1 LLWLIRA
8 CCPTATVWSGR
19 RRGCG
24 RRAATGP
31 WARGQAILEAVLILP
46 LFILI
51 VLGILQ
57 LTQIEHARIMTEYAA
72 FSAARAGIVW
82 NGSNERM
89 RDAALLAL
97 LPTFGRTDST
107 RELEQTWRRQ
117 RATDEQI
124 SALPWG
130 APRNISGTP
139 LDGMV
144 RVDTIAPASSDE
156 LGRIWNLPDGD
167 DWEELDFD
175 AAYTYPEAPGL
186 SRHFQSFERP
196 GAGDDEQELY
206 RRANVLSIRVRYWY
220 ELRIPIA
227 NWFLF
232 VCWYASHANATLRG
246 AVDRP
251 TLDASETAVNRRGD
265 LQGLEHLASGIGNQ
279 RGFPTAH
286 PSEMDLLWRLST
298 GQASFGTGNARRFF
312 IPLSATY
319 TMRMQS
325 NFYRR
330 WLMH

>member
-1 LLWLIRA
+1 MR
-8 CCPTATVWSGR
+8 T
-19 RRGCG
+19 
-24 RRAATGP
+24 
-31 WARGQAILEAVLILP
+31 WARGQAILEAVLVLP
-46 LFILI
+46 LFIII
-51 VLGILQ
+51 VLAILQ
-57 LTQIEHARIMTEYAA
+57 LTQIEQARLMTEYAA

-97 LPTFGRTDST
+97 LPTVGRTDSAQ
-107 RELEQTWRRQ
+107 ELEQGWLRQ
-117 RATDEQI
+117 KDTDGKLNGLSWGGPRA
-124 SALPWG
+124 L
-130 APRNISGTP
+130 SGTS

-144 RVDTIAPASSDE
+144 RVDTIAPSSSDE
-156 LGRIWNLPDGD
+156 LGRIWNLPGGD

-175 AAYTYPEAPGL
+175 GAYTYPEAPGL
-186 SRHFQSFERP
+186 SRHFDTFERP
-196 GAGDDEQELY
+196 GTSDDSQELY

-220 ELRIPIA
+220 ELRIPVA

-232 VCWYASHANATLRG
+232 VCWYASQANAALRG

-251 TLDASETAVNRRGD
+251 TLDASATAVNRQGD
-265 LQGLEHLASGIGNQ
+265 LRGLEHLASGISNQ
-279 RGFPTAH
+279 RGLPTAS

-298 GQASFGTGNARRFF
+298 GQASLGAGNGRRFF

-319 TMRMQS
+319 SMRMQS